1 MTMASLALLGRGFEL
16 PAQAAQQTFRS
27 VLEAMARPGRIQAI
41 APSASA
47 GMQAPGIGIGL
58 CAVLL
63 TLLDAECSLHI
74 DAALPGDRLSPYLR
88 FHTGV
93 RIEAD
98 SAASDFVLLGAAHI
112 EAGIWLR
119 LGRGSDEAPQRG
131 ATLIVE
137 VPALDVAVSTSL
149 PSNLPSGL
157 HSGQRLCLRGPGIE
171 TVQRLSVTGLGAD
184 FWRARIAAQ
193 ADFPRGVDLLL
204 CCGERI
210 AALPRSTL
218 IELEA

>member
-1 MTMASLALLGRGFEL
+1 MTVASLALLGRGFEL

-27 VLEAMARPGRIQAI
+27 VLEAMARPGRVQTLG
-41 APSASA
+41 PSASA
-47 GMQAPGIGIGL
+47 GVQAPGIGMGL

-74 DAALPGDRLSPYLR
+74 DAVLPSERLSPYLR

-93 RIEAD
+93 RLDAD
-98 SAASDFVLLGAAHI
+98 SAASDFVLMGAAHA
-112 EAGIWLR
+112 EAGVWTWLR
-119 LGRGSDEAPQRG
+119 RGSDEAPQRG

-137 VPALDVAVSTSL
+137 VPSLDVAAP
-149 PSNLPSGL
+149 PSLPSGL
-157 HSGQRLCLRGPGIE
+157 QSGLRLRLRGPGIE
-171 TVQRLSVTGLGAD
+171 TVQHLSVGGFGAD